1 VSGQPITIRDLF
13 EHAVKLQ
20 GDERS
25 RFVELVAVKRPE
37 MHAELLRLLQA
48 HETSSGF
55 LSEPAE
61 APTTVLEQITITGSG
76 PGTQLGPYRLIK
88 EIGRGGMGTVY
99 LAERDDDTFRKTVAL
114 KIIRRDAA
122 SEDFIR
128 RFKQERQI
136 LAALDHPNITRILDG
151 GTTPSGEPYFVMDY
165 VDGVPIEKFC
175 DEHKFSVTAR
185 VNLVLQLCDAVAYL
199 HDNSIIH
206 RDLKP
211 SNVMVDREGR
221 AKLLD
226 FGIAKVLSLLP
237 LMGGSSADGPTMI
250 MTPGFASPEQL
261 SGKPATKASD
271 QYALAIIL
279 YQLLTGKSPFISDS
293 GDQNMFAQLSDTPVP
308 PPSTNLVNLGTR
320 TIETEREFR
329 RRVVGDLDRIV
340 LKALHSDSTR
350 RYDSVAHLARDL
362 RNYLEGLPVTARPE
376 SLFYRLNRYAG
387 RNRAVVALL
396 VLLVAATA
404 VGGFL
409 GVRLYLEG
417 VRAEARQAE
426 VDRLFGT
433 LNTRLDTWSR
443 PATEGGPSVA
453 ERVADVQKATLLL
466 SQDAPALLSNT
477 RADLPRLDRLVDQ
490 IVGYL
495 DRASTLSTG
504 QTPVLVAISNGYE
517 NAGNFEA
524 VAATRNDPTKKVKAR
539 QNYTKAATVVSS
551 APDVDPKFLQQ
562 RLEQLDKRLATVGAR
577 LDPSMLSK
585 PAEEAPLP
593 VEPAPEPVVP
603 AAVKK
608 STPVAAPVA
617 PPPSAP
623 PATTAVAPQ
632 NQEEMKELIQR
643 LDFAV
648 AQVARA
654 RKNVEDLRRRLAERG
669 QTVQGDTESAMSQ
682 AEAYL
687 QQARAAAGQGNA
699 AATKENLVQAE
710 YTLRKVFR
718 LVGN

>member
-1 VSGQPITIRDLF
+1 VSAQPISIRDLF

-20 GDERS
+20 GDERA
-25 RFVELVAVKRPE
+25 RFLDLVAVKRPE
-37 MHAELLRLLQA
+37 MHGELVRMLDA
-48 HETSSGF
+48 HENASGF
-55 LSEPAE
+55 LSEPVE
-61 APTTVLEQITITGSG
+61 APTTVLEQISFAGSG

-237 LMGGSSADGPTMI
+237 VMGGSSADGPTMI

-279 YQLLTGKSPFISDS
+279 YQLLTGKSPFISES

-308 PPSTNLVNLGTR
+308 PPSTNLVNVGTR

-340 LKALHSDSTR
+340 LKALHPDSTR

-376 SLFYRLNRYAG
+376 SMFYRVSRYAG

-396 VLLVAATA
+396 VLLLAVTA

-443 PATEGGPSVA
+443 PTGQGGPSVE
-453 ERVADVQKATLLL
+453 ERVADVQKATQLL

-524 VAATRNDPTKKVKAR
+524 VAAARTDPSKKVKAR

-577 LDPSMLSK
+577 LDPSVLQR
-585 PAEEAPLP
+585 PAVETPP
-593 VEPAPEPVVP
+593 VEPAPEPIVP

-608 STPVAAPVA
+608 STPVASPSAPVA
-617 PPPSAP
+617 SAP
-623 PATTAVAPQ
+623 APAPTVAPQ
-632 NQEEMKELIQR
+632 NQEEMNELIQR
-643 LDFAV
+643 LDYAV

>member
-1 VSGQPITIRDLF
+1 VSAQPISIRDLF

-20 GDERS
+20 GDERA
-25 RFVELVAVKRPE
+25 RFLDLVAVKRPE
-37 MHAELLRLLQA
+37 MHAELARMLDA
-48 HETSSGF
+48 HENSSDF
-55 LSEPAE
+55 LSEPVE
-61 APTTVLEQITITGSG
+61 APTTVLEQMTFTGSG

-99 LAERDDDTFRKTVAL
+99 LAERADDTFRKTVAL

-237 LMGGSSADGPTMI
+237 VMGGSSADGPTMI

-279 YQLLTGKSPFISDS
+279 YQLLTGKSPFISES

-308 PPSTNLVNLGTR
+308 PPSTNLVNIGTR

-340 LKALHSDSTR
+340 LKALHPDSTR

-376 SLFYRLNRYAG
+376 STFYRISRYAG

-396 VLLVAATA
+396 VLLLAVTA

-433 LNTRLDTWSR
+433 LNTRLDTWNR
-443 PATEGGPSVA
+443 PTGQGGPSVE
-453 ERVADVQKATLLL
+453 ERVADVQKATQLL

-524 VAATRNDPTKKVKAR
+524 VAAARTDPSKKVKAR

-577 LDPSMLSK
+577 LDPSVLQK
-585 PAEEAPLP
+585 PAVETPP

-608 STPVAAPVA
+608 STPVT
-617 PPPSAP
+617 PPSAP
-623 PATTAVAPQ
+623 VASAPPPAPTAAPQ
-632 NQEEMKELIQR
+632 NQEEMNELIQR
-643 LDFAV
+643 LDYAV